1 MTDVTDQDATDTG
14 ADRIVT
20 VPNALSILRL
30 LGVPLFLY
38 LLLGPH
44 ADVWALLVLVAS
56 GVTDWADGKLARLL
70 DQSSRLGALLDPFVD
85 RLSIVATLI
94 GLVARGILPWWIA
107 AVLIGRELVL
117 APTLVVY
124 RRRGLPPPQVLYLG
138 KGATFLL
145 MCALPLLLLDLA
157 VPATSVVAH
166 PLGWAALIWGTT
178 LYVWTALL
186 YLLQCYRTARA
197 VPPHPSAPGHGR
209 ATG

>member
-186 YLLQCYRTARA
+186 YLLQCFRTARA
-197 VPPHPSAPGHGR
+197 VPPHPGTPGHGK

>member
-1 MTDVTDQDATDTG
+1 MTDVTSQDATAPG

-20 VPNALSILRL
+20 VPNALSLLRL

-44 ADVWALLVLVAS
+44 ADGWALTVLVVS
-56 GVTDWADGKLARLL
+56 GFTDWADGKLARLL
-70 DQSSRLGALLDPFVD
+70 DQTSRLGALLDPFVD
-85 RLSIVATLI
+85 RLYIVATLVA
-94 GLVARGILPWWIA
+94 LVARHIIPWWIA

-117 APTLVVY
+117 APTLLVY

-157 VPATSVVAH
+157 VPATSTIAH
-166 PLGWAALIWGTT
+166 PLGWAALIWGTA
-178 LYVWTALL
+178 LYVWTGLL

-197 VPPHPSAPGHGR
+197 VPPR
-209 ATG
+209 TGPDDRTAG